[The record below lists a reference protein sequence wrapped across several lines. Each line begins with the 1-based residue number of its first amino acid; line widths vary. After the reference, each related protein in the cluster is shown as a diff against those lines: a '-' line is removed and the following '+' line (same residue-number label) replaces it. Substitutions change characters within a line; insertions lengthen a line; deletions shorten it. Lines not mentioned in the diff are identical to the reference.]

1 MFKTIVNAWKV
12 AELRRKILFTI
23 MVIIVFRI
31 GSVIPVPFLNIE
43 ALQGLMGNL
52 QEGNTLLAYLDTLS
66 GGAFAQ
72 ATLFAMSVQPYIQ
85 SSIIMQLMTVA
96 LPALEALQKREKK
109 EGKAYCNNTLCDDSV
124 RINARY
130 RILFIFE
137 KQ

>member
-72 ATLFAMSVQPYIQ
+72 AGMGTWFHR
-85 SSIIMQLMTVA
+85 TVPEAAAGKRSAAGAFHA
-96 LPALEALQKREKK
+96 L
-109 EGKAYCNNTLCDDSV
+109 
-124 RINARY
+124 
-130 RILFIFE
+130 
-137 KQ
+137 